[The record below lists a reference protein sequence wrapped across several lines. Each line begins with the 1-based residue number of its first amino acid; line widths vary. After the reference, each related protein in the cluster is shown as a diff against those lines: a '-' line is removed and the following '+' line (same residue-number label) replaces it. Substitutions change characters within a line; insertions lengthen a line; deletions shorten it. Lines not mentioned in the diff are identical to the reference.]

1 VKRIRKRTKP
11 DVGHLVK
18 IGPECYLRELPSDM
32 THSKQ
37 VWLVVGKRGIKVL
50 IMSGNGSRTWMR
62 REAVEVICEEQAAK

>member
-1 VKRIRKRTKP
+1 
-11 DVGHLVK
+11 
-18 IGPECYLRELPSDM
+18 M
-32 THSKQ
+32 THAEQ